1 MAREYEW
8 KNHVETHTGTPLRAH
23 QLTDSTLNWTEL
35 LKHPGQDHLV
45 EVYQDPAFLAE
56 TVTHYLAAG
65 LHLGEGAIVIARAE
79 NRQRFSRALEEVH
92 GLPAASVCML
102 DADETLASFMVAGIP
117 EWIAFQRVCGGAIA
131 KLRLRYPAVRA
142 YGEMVDILWQRGE
155 RHAAIRLEEFW
166 NELGR
171 LQTFSLF
178 CAYALDPL
186 QPDSY
191 GGALES
197 VCRCHTHL
205 IPARD
210 YTRFNQAVMDAAKS
224 VLDQP
229 LAQML
234 LSLAANHRPHTEMP
248 LGQAAL
254 IWLKQN
260 MPRTADRV
268 LDDVRA
274 RLATN

>member
-1 MAREYEW
+1 
-8 KNHVETHTGTPLRAH
+8 
-23 QLTDSTLNWTEL
+23 LTDNTLNWTEL
-35 LKHPGQDHLV
+35 LKHPGRDHLV

-65 LHLGEGAIVIARAE
+65 LHLGEAAIVVASAE
-79 NRQRFSRALEEVH
+79 NRERFSRALEEVH

-102 DADETLASFMVAGIP
+102 DAEETLASFMVNGVP
-117 EWIAFQRVCGGAIA
+117 EWTAFQRVCGSAIA
-131 KLRLRYPAVRA
+131 NLCLRHPAVRA

-155 RHAAIRLEEFW
+155 RNAALRLEQFW

-171 LQTFSLF
+171 QQAFSLL
-178 CAYALDPL
+178 CAYRLDPL
-186 QPDSY
+186 EPESY

-210 YTRFNQAVMDAAKS
+210 YSRLNRAVTDSAKKI
-224 VLDQP
+224 LDRP

-234 LSLAANHRPHTEMP
+234 LKLAAAHRPHTEMP
-248 LGQAAL
+248 LGQATL

-260 MPRTADRV
+260 MPRTAERV
-268 LDDVRA
+268 LADVRA
-274 RLATN
+274 KLAV